1 VAAEFAPEIAFI
13 SDFNEA
19 TGGITMHFSNI
30 VMAFLVHNIGIFLV
44 FMVLYVIQPLG
55 EDVLGHS

>member
-1 VAAEFAPEIAFI
+1 VTTEFAPEIAFI

-19 TGGITMHFSNI
+19 TGGITMNFSDI
-30 VMAFLVHNIGIFLV
+30 VPAFLVHNIRIFLV
-44 FMVLYVIQPLG
+44 FIVLYVFYPLG